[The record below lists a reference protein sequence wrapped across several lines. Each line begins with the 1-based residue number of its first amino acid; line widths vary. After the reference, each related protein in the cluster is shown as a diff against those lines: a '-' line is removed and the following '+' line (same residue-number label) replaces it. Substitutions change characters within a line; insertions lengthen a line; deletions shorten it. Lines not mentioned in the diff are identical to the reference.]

1 VVIYDVANT
10 SQPHSTHLTLA
21 SDKNSPSTRG
31 SPSDESKVKVC
42 AAYVNFIIVIY
53 KYRTIIRK
61 VKFV

>member
-1 VVIYDVANT
+1 MVIYDVANT

-42 AAYVNFIIVIY
+42 AAYVDVIVIY
-53 KYRTIIRK
+53 KYRTIIRE

>member
-1 VVIYDVANT
+1 MVIYDVANT

-42 AAYVNFIIVIY
+42 AAYINVIVIY
-53 KYRTIIRK
+53 KYRTIIRE